1 MWGLAMI
8 ASMHIDSDSMKAK
21 EEWTACSEIANALGE
36 SQWAARANGELGII
50 AFLEGNTAEAVNL
63 LGGAILS
70 AFRSG

>member
-1 MWGLAMI
+1 MI